1 MFECGAFRFEF
12 HFNKTKVDNIILQ
25 ISTIKRVGQSYI
37 SICSS
42 LCVVSKVK
50 EHRSSEE
57 RVSQYVN
64 GKY

>member
-12 HFNKTKVDNIILQ
+12 HFNTTKVDNKILQ
-25 ISTIKRVGQSYI
+25 ISTIKRVGHSYI
-37 SICSS
+37 SIYSN

-50 EHRSSEE
+50 EYRSSEE
-57 RVSQYVN
+57 RVTQSVI